1 MELRDI
7 EIFLTLAEELHFGR
21 TAERLHVSQ
30 ARVSQSIK
38 RQERRIGATL
48 FERTSRTVLLTPV
61 GRRLREDL
69 QRGYELIQ
77 AGIAA
82 ATAAGRGLSGTVRLG
97 LMGALGPQM
106 RGVIEAF
113 RARHPDCDVRT
124 LEFHFGD
131 PFGALRGGRVD
142 LQLLWLPVRE
152 PDLTVGPVVLTE
164 GRLLAVPAGHPLAG
178 RASACLDDLAD
189 QVVFG
194 PGRGLPPY
202 WEEAM
207 VPLRTPGGRP
217 VPRGPAVRTFPEA
230 LALVAAGQGVTVLNE
245 HVARHHR
252 HPGVVCLPIHDA
264 PPTEW
269 ALVWRTTGESA
280 HVRAFAQTVRQ
291 VGVGVTA
298 LPGSQLP

>member
-1 MELRDI
+1 VELRDI

-97 LMGALGPQM
+97 VMGALGLEM
-106 RGVIEAF
+106 RDVIEAF

-131 PFGALRGGRVD
+131 PFGALRTGRVD
-142 LQLLWLPVRE
+142 VQFLWLPVRE
-152 PDLTVGPVVLTE
+152 PDLTVGPVVLAE
-164 GRLLAVPAGHPLAG
+164 GRVLAVKAGHALAD
-178 RASACLDDLAD
+178 RESVSLEDLGD
-189 QVVFG
+189 QVVLG

-207 VPLRTPGGRP
+207 LPLHTPGGRP
-217 VPRGPAVRTFPEA
+217 VPRGPAVRTFHEA
-230 LALVAAGQGVTVLNE
+230 LAVVAAGQGITVLNE

-269 ALVWRTTGESA
+269 AMVWRAAGESA
-280 HVRAFAQTVRQ
+280 HVRAFAQTVSQ
-291 VGVGVTA
+291 VGIGATA
-298 LPGSQLP
+298 LPGSHLP